1 MKLKTNEAKS
11 GQSTIELLI
20 ALVVIILAISS
31 VIVVSFG
38 NQSLSVDAELNNL
51 ALLKAR
57 EDLEDA
63 RADAREDWAGVISG
77 SQIYGQFTRD
87 VIVEKISDYEKKV
100 TTQVSWQTDP
110 LRPQK
115 IELTTILT
123 DWETSFSEG
132 GGGGLTGDWHNP
144 RTAGTIDLG
153 PGNEGTDLAVKDY
166 TVYATAKASDPKKHD
181 FYSIDVTNV
190 DAPIKLSSID
200 TGKGLN
206 AIALMESYTYVAN
219 DDSVSQLQII
229 NISTPN
235 SPSLTAQI
243 SLQSNTQSA
252 ISVFA
257 LDDYAYVGS
266 AASTGKEF
274 QIFNVS
280 NPANPTFIG
289 SVEIG
294 ANVND
299 IYVYRNRV
307 YLATGRTDAEI
318 MIFDISTPSSPQQI
332 ASFNSTSTPGLS
344 IFVNSFNRFFVG
356 IGNSFQIIDSSN
368 LDSLIVKGAFDAGS
382 SINDLC
388 IRNYLAFLATA
399 NANSEFQAINITNQ
413 TNPTLYSSYNF
424 PQVATGI
431 TYRNNVV
438 FTSVRSNDALRIITS
453 Q

>member
-1 MKLKTNEAKS
+1 MNYELQTKNQ
-11 GQSTIELLI
+11 GQSTLELLV

-38 NQSLSVDAELNNL
+38 NQSLSVDAALNNL

-63 RADAREDWAGVISG
+63 RADARENWAGVISG
-77 SQIYGQFTRD
+77 SQTDGQFTRNI
-87 VIVEKISDYEKKV
+87 IVENVNNYEKNV
-100 TTQVSWQTDP
+100 TARVSWQTDP

-115 IELTTILT
+115 VELTTILT

-132 GGGGLTGDWHNP
+132 GGEGLIGDWHNP

-166 TVYATAKASDPKKHD
+166 TVYVTAKASDDKKYD

-190 DAPIKLSSID
+190 DAPVKLASID

-206 AIALMESYTYVAN
+206 AIALMESYAYVVN
-219 DDSVSQLQII
+219 NDSVSQLQVI

-235 SPSLTAQI
+235 SPSLATQI
-243 SLQSNTQSA
+243 PLQNNTQSA

-266 AASTGKEF
+266 AVSTGKEF

-280 NPANPTFIG
+280 NPASPTFAG

-299 IYVYRNRV
+299 IYVYRNRA

-318 MIFDISTPSSPQQI
+318 IIFNISTPSSPQQI
-332 ASFNSTSTPGLS
+332 ATLNSSSTPGLS
-344 IFVNSFNRFFVG
+344 VFANSFNKFFAG
-356 IGNSFQIIDSSN
+356 IGNNFQIIDSSN
-368 LDSLIVKGAFDAGS
+368 LSSLTVKGAFDAGGS
-382 SINDLC
+382 VNDLC
-388 IRNYLAFLATA
+388 VRNYLAFLATV
-399 NANSEFQAINITNQ
+399 NANSEFQAVNITNQ
-413 TNPTLYSSYNF
+413 TNLTLHSSYNF
-424 PQVATGI
+424 PQIGTGI
-431 TYRNNVV
+431 TYRDNVV
-438 FTSVRSNDALRIITS
+438 YMSVRSNDALRIITS